1 MDKRVPNA
9 TIRRVWLDETLT
21 TAEAAA
27 LIGLSRVRL
36 WVRAKALGLPAR
48 KEGRRAVIPPAEMET
63 LWLAGVRATEIAA
76 LYGCPY
82 NTVSQTRWRQGL
94 PCRPA
99 GHHAV
104 LALAEYRAQLLRKSM
119 RPGTPLTGPEHAILD
134 RMRRQGG
141 AA

>member
-1 MDKRVPNA
+1 MDKRVPSA

-48 KEGRRAVIPPAEMET
+48 KDGRRRVIPRAEMAT

-82 NTVSQTRWRQGL
+82 NTVSQTRWRDGL

-104 LALAEYRAQLLRKSM
+104 LSLADYRTRLLRKSM
-119 RPGTPLTGPEHAILD
+119 RADTPLNPVERAILE
-134 RMRRQGG
+134 RIRCLGG
-141 AA
+141 TA

>member
-9 TIRRVWLDETLT
+9 AVRKVWMDVTLT

-27 LIGLSRVRL
+27 QVGLSRVRL
-36 WVRAKALGLPAR
+36 WVRAKALGLAAR
-48 KEGRRAVIPPAEMET
+48 KGGRRRGIPPAEMAT
-63 LWLAGVRATEIAA
+63 LWTAGVRATEIAA

-82 NTVSQTRWRQGL
+82 NTVSQTRWRDAL

-104 LALAEYRAQLLRKSM
+104 LSLTNYRVQLLRKSM
-119 RPGTPLTGPEHAILD
+119 RADTPLSPAERAILT
-134 RMRRQGG
+134 RMRSCE
-141 AA
+141 ATA

>member
-9 TIRRVWLDETLT
+9 AVRRVWMDSTLT

-27 LIGLSRVRL
+27 QVGLSRVRL
-36 WVRAKALGLPAR
+36 WVRAKSLGLPAR
-48 KEGRRAVIPPAEMET
+48 TAGRRKVIPPAEMAA
-63 LWLAGVRATEIAA
+63 LWTAGVRATEIAA

-99 GHHAV
+99 GHHLV
-104 LALAEYRAQLLRKSM
+104 LSLTDYRAQLLRKSM
-119 RPGTPLTGPEHAILD
+119 RADTPLTPAERAILTH
-134 RMRRQGG
+134 MRSRE
-141 AA
+141 ATA